1 MVQIFAKKIKKNYL
15 FSIITPTY
23 NRPLKLKKQYLNLK
37 KIKRKQLI
45 EWILVVEKQDFET
58 IKIIKTFKNIK
69 KRMVFNTGG
78 LNKAFTNGAKK
89 ASGKYLSF
97 LGDDDKLS
105 TNSLALLEKIIIK
118 KNPDWIIGQSC
129 YTNNNKKIRNNI
141 TRIKNFLLKYY
152 SRNILMI
159 VDFIMTPS
167 SFAKKE
173 IFEKSNY
180 FDPTHWYGNDYVCW
194 IKFSKICEPIVLNK
208 IISYVHYDDDTK
220 SGSYDYMRFIMLYY
234 NISKETNNY
243 VIKLFQFLSI
253 SYILFHNFVF
263 KKLKKLFK

>member
-1 MVQIFAKKIKKNYL
+1 MVQIFAEKIKKSYL

-45 EWILVVEKQDFET
+45 EWILVVENRDIET

-69 KRMVFNTGG
+69 KRVVFNTGG

-105 TNSLALLEKIIIK
+105 INSLALLEKIIIE

-141 TRIKNFLLKYY
+141 TKIKNLLLKYY
-152 SRNILMI
+152 NRNILMV

-173 IFEKSNY
+173 IYEKSNY
-180 FDPTHWYGNDYVCW
+180 FDATHRYGNDYVCW
-194 IKFSKICEPIVLNK
+194 IKFSKICKPIVLNK
-208 IISYVHYDDDTK
+208 IITYVHYDDNTK
-220 SGSYDYMRFIMLYY
+220 SGSYDYKRFIKLYY

-243 VIKLFQFLSI
+243 VIKLFQFLCI
-253 SYILFHNFVF
+253 SYILLHNFVF
-263 KKLKKLFK
+263 KKLI